1 MAKLLRLDVAQLT
14 DVGRRRDHNEDNMAY
29 VIPKDEAVMTHKG
42 ALLIVADGMGGHAA
56 GEVASEIAV
65 DTVSSAYY
73 QDENGDVSSSLLR
86 AIRRAN
92 AAIQQRAA
100 ENMLRSGMGTTCVAA
115 VLRGNTAYIA
125 NIGDSRAYLVRQANI
140 RQLSQD
146 HSWVAEQVRAGLL
159 TEEQARTHAQRN
171 VITRSLGTQLDVDID
186 IFRETLEEGDRL
198 LLCSDGL
205 SGMVNDEELLRTI
218 NQFVPQESVYH
229 LIERA
234 NDNGG
239 TDNITA
245 IVAQIQDLGIEP
257 PNMRQPVLAGGP
269 ELSDED
275 TARLF
280 VSQPNG
286 ASATA
291 RNGELPLPGSPF
303 PTYSSGPLV
312 SPESDTAPQPA
323 LRVKK
328 QHGRLFYPTLV
339 LLILF
344 VLVAASGASY
354 FLYRNKTVS
363 SILNN
368 ADQLITQASSESS
381 SHPTQALHDLATA
394 QQQLRTLQNLD
405 SSDNT
410 RLLSLQT
417 RLVTATKTAIT
428 SYNQAANIAL
438 LPCTNLTPSTLTRGA
453 GVPPAQAATVL
464 QINGPDLYYTLGQ
477 DGKIYERASA
487 NNLQP
492 AFTLP
497 TSNAQITNMAGTGGE
512 IFALSTQT
520 DANGLASYSLNLL
533 RPDATAMLQPAPSQA
548 IDTSLIQGG
557 NIPSLITAWD
567 NNAYVVLTSK
577 SNPNS
582 ATILSYT
589 LDNKG
594 NLVTPQKTRISVSDG
609 IVSAAAFPNQFFLL
623 LADGSV
629 LSLPVNPSDATFAS
643 STPVPVMISGP
654 IAPTLATGA
663 QNFTAS
669 TSVPTVPSITQ
680 KGSGQLTIPLTSPN
694 NPATL
699 SAGNVHADSTAHLF
713 IADPANH
720 RVLDLVVKPA
730 ASSGGPDVTPT
741 AATTSTNN
749 AAGNSVTLN
758 LVQQYASPDYFGTIK
773 SVATNPGGTIVYI
786 LGQNARDTQSIIE
799 VSAGPQQACA
809 S

>member
-29 VIPKDEAVMTHKG
+29 VIPKDPAVMTHKG

-65 DTVSSAYY
+65 DTVSQTYY
-73 QDENGDVSSSLLR
+73 QDENDDVPASLLQ

-92 AAIQQRAA
+92 TAIQHRAA

-115 VLRGNTAYIA
+115 VLRGNMAYIA
-125 NIGDSRAYLVRQANI
+125 NIGDSRAYLVRQASI

-159 TEEQARTHAQRN
+159 TDEQARNHAQRN
-171 VITRSLGTQLDVDID
+171 VITRSLGTQLEVDID
-186 IFRETLEEGDRL
+186 IFRQTLEEGDML

-205 SGMVNDEELLRTI
+205 SGMVNDEELLHTI
-218 NQFVPQESVYH
+218 SQFAPQESVYH
-229 LIERA
+229 LVERA
-234 NDNGG
+234 NENGG

-245 IVAQIQDLGIEP
+245 IVAHIQELGVEP
-257 PNMRQPVLAGGP
+257 PNVRQPVLAGGP

-280 VSQPNG
+280 VSQPN
-286 ASATA
+286 SANAAA
-291 RNGELPLPGSPF
+291 RNGELPLPGSPL
-303 PTYSSGPLV
+303 PTYSSGPLA
-312 SPESDTAPQPA
+312 SSESDTAPQPA

-344 VLVAASGASY
+344 VLVAAGGASY
-354 FLYRNKTVS
+354 FLLINRFVS
-363 SILNN
+363 STLNS
-368 ADQLITQASSESS
+368 ADQLITQASGEVGSN
-381 SHPTQALHDLATA
+381 PVRALHDLATA
-394 QQQLRTLQNLD
+394 QQQLRSLQNLD
-405 SSDNT
+405 SNDNA
-410 RLLSLQT
+410 RLLSLQA
-417 RLVTATKTAIT
+417 RLVTTAKAAIT
-428 SYNQAANIAL
+428 TYDQVANIAQ
-438 LPCTNLTPSTLTRGA
+438 LPCTNVAPSPLTRGA
-453 GVPPAQAATVL
+453 SGTQVQSAAVL
-464 QINGPDLYYTLGQ
+464 QMNGPDLYYTLGQ
-477 DGKIYERASA
+477 DGKIYERAAA
-487 NNLQP
+487 NTLQP
-492 AFTLP
+492 AFTP
-497 TSNAQITNMAGTGGE
+497 TTPNTQITNMAGTGGE

-533 RPDATAMLQPAPSQA
+533 RPDATTMLQPTPTQA
-548 IDTSLIQGG
+548 IDAALTQGG
-557 NIPSLITAWD
+557 NIPSLLTAWD
-567 NNAYVVLTSK
+567 NNAYVILTSR

-589 LDNKG
+589 LDGKG
-594 NLVTPQKTRISVSDG
+594 NLAPPQKTQISVSDG
-609 IVSAAAFPNQFFLL
+609 IVSAAAFPNQLFLL
-623 LADGSV
+623 LTDGSV
-629 LSLPVNPSDATFAS
+629 LSLPVNSANATFAS
-643 STPVPVMISGP
+643 STPAPVMISAP

-669 TSVPTVPSITQ
+669 TSVPTVPTNGQ
-680 KGSGQLTIPLTSPN
+680 KGSGQLTIPMTSPN

-699 SAGNVHADSTAHLF
+699 NAGNVHADGTAHLF

-720 RVLDLVVKPA
+720 RVLDLVIKPA

-741 AATTSTNN
+741 ASPTSNAT
-749 AAGNSVTLN
+749 NSGVMLN
-758 LVQQYASPDYFGTIK
+758 LIQQYVSPDYFGAIK
-773 SVATNPGGTIVYI
+773 SVAANPGGTIVYI
-786 LGQNARDTQSIIE
+786 LGQNTRDIQSVIT
-799 VSAGPQQACA
+799 VSAGPHQACA